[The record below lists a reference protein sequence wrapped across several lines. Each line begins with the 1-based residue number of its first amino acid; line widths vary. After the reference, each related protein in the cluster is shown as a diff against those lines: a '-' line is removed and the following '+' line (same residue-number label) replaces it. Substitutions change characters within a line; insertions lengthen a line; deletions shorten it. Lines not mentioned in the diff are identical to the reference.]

1 MMNLSIIT
9 AAIPSLGRLM
19 VELQPDVNAFAITE
33 HHGGPSSQEYVFSSF
48 AGRFERDYAIDNNL
62 GTHTSVRG
70 NFGRRSS
77 KGDSESTQGLRQ
89 NIIQQTIDYKIY

>member
-1 MMNLSIIT
+1 MNLSIIAT
-9 AAIPSLGRLM
+9 AIPSLGRLM
-19 VELQPDVNAFAITE
+19 VELQPAVNAFAITE
-33 HHGGPSSQEYVFSSF
+33 HHGVRSSEDYVLTSF
-48 AGRFERDYAIDNNL
+48 AGRYQRDYAVDNNL

-70 NFGRRSS
+70 NIGWRPS